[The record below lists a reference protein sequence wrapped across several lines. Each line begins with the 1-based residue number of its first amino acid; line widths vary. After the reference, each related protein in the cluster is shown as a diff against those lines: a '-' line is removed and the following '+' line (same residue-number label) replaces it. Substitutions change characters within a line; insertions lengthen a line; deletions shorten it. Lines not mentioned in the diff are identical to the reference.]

1 MTCAKLIPL
10 LVLLSY
16 EVCNFFQALK
26 HHISDLEERIG
37 LLKSELVWCFYHF
50 YMIQLLIILNSS
62 QVLYEVFVVDFR
74 RI

>member
-37 LLKSELVWCFYHF
+37 LLKSELVWCFITF
-50 YMIQLLIILNSS
+50 I
-62 QVLYEVFVVDFR
+62 
-74 RI
+74 